1 MCSRSLTSSI
11 GPGWWSGWMVAGG
24 LTRCWG
30 ARAGRIRT
38 WTWSS
43 TATTPRRHRRL
54 WPGWDSATTGRSCPA
69 CRPGWSWSTGAAG
82 RSTCIPWSSTSTAT
96 AGRTWAGTPGVNTR
110 PRASVATARSGAGG
124 CAAWL
129 PTCRLATI
137 SAIRSG
143 PPTAMIW
150 SCWPSG
156 SEWRCRRPSGGRAHD
171 EGRRAPGVLA
181 GLGGCRKR
189 RLPSGSHGPVRA
201 TTAGGRPRGPAEQP
215 ADQRQQGDGDQ
226 VDVTAGGGRDRL
238 GGDGDH
244 GRGAELA
251 LAGPDPLD
259 RGLGPLGRR
268 GLDAAQQPVVL
279 VLGRGRGGDGAGLA
293 LQRPGPLDGGLG
305 AGGLGAGGLHG
316 QVVLQ
321 LGPVQRLALPVEV
334 LGGRGDGGGGGDE
347 RQAQRQGG
355 ERPVGAAHGNLLL
368 VIAFTSVVRPARPG
382 SVTAP
387 SRPDS
392 RKKKLPF
399 DGGRPGFLGCC

>member
-11 GPGWWSGWMVAGG
+11 GPRWWSGWMAAGG

-43 TATTPRRHRRL
+43 TATTARRRRRP

-69 CRPGWSWSTGAAG
+69 CRLGWSWSTGAAG

-110 PRASVATARSGAGG
+110 PRASVATAWSGAGG
-124 CAAWL
+124 SAAWL

-137 SAIRSG
+137 SATRSG

-201 TTAGGRPRGPAEQP
+201 TTAGGRPGGPADQP
-215 ADQRQQGDGDQ
+215 ADQRQQRDRDQ
-226 VDVTAGGGRDRL
+226 VDVAAGCGRDRL

-244 GRGAELA
+244 GGHGKVA
-251 LAGPDPLD
+251 LAGPDPLHG
-259 RGLGPLGRR
+259 GLGPLGLR
-268 GLDAAQQPVVL
+268 GLQVAEQPVVL
-279 VLGRGRGGDGAGLA
+279 VLGRGLGGDGAGLA
-293 LQRPGPLDGGLG
+293 LQRPGLLDGVLG
-305 AGGLGAGGLHG
+305 AGGLGGLDAAEEP
-316 QVVLQ
+316 VVL
-321 LGPVQRLALPVEV
+321 V
-334 LGGRGDGGGGGDE
+334 LGGRGGRGHGGGSGDE
-347 RQAQRQGG
+347 RQAQGQGG

-368 VIAFTSVVRPARPG
+368 VIPFTSVVRPARSG

-392 RKKKLPF
+392 RRKTCRLTAA
-399 DGGRPGFLGCC
+399 GPGS

>member
-11 GPGWWSGWMVAGG
+11 GPRWWSGWMAAGG

-43 TATTPRRHRRL
+43 TATTARRRRRP

-69 CRPGWSWSTGAAG
+69 CRLGWSWSTGAAG

-110 PRASVATARSGAGG
+110 PRASVATAWSGAGG
-124 CAAWL
+124 SAAWL

-137 SAIRSG
+137 SATRSG

-201 TTAGGRPRGPAEQP
+201 TTAGGRPGGPADQP
-215 ADQRQQGDGDQ
+215 ADQRQQRDGDQ
-226 VDVTAGGGRDRL
+226 VDAAAGRGRGRL

-244 GRGAELA
+244 GRGAERA
-251 LAGPDPLD
+251 LAGP
-259 RGLGPLGRR
+259 GL
-268 GLDAAQQPVVL
+268 
-279 VLGRGRGGDGAGLA
+279 
-293 LQRPGPLDGGLG
+293 LDGGLG
-305 AGGLGAGGLHG
+305 AGRLPGL
-316 QVVLQ
+316 VVLQ
-321 LGPVQRLALPVEV
+321 LRLVQRLALPVEV
-334 LGGRGDGGGGGDE
+334 LGGPGRRGGRGDSGGGGDE

-355 ERPVGAAHGNLLL
+355 ERPVGAARGNLLL
-368 VIAFTSVVRPARPG
+368 VIPFTSGLRPGRPG

-392 RKKKLPF
+392 REKTCRLTAT
-399 DGGRPGFLGCC
+399 GPGS